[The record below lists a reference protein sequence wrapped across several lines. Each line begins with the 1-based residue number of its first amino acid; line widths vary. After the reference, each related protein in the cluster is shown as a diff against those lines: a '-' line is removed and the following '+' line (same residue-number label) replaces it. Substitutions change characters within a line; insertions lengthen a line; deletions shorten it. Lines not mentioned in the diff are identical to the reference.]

1 MIHNLYFVIYGMC
14 IMFHTIMAWAF
25 YRRDSA
31 DRLSHMMALL
41 MAILAAECVKD
52 LLIVENLDDLHENV
66 WQILTAIDLI
76 VVPLYTHIL
85 RELCRPGL
93 LTWRRLAVSEVPFV
107 ALIVLFVATKYEPFY
122 ALLVAYA
129 VAYGVVYAVWVTIEI
144 PRYNRSLKERFS
156 YQENINLEWLRY
168 IMLSFFALLLL
179 WTIDSISINLYI
191 ECGYLMGNLV
201 LWMFICYFLYR
212 HESVIEELNSAEPPY
227 DAADVASQEVTDPD
241 GCIADGGPDT
251 ASAHYM
257 SERIRALFIDKEF
270 FLNPKLKLSDVAKHI
285 GTNRT
290 YLSNYF
296 NRESG
301 CTFFDYV
308 NDLRIDYACRLL
320 TETDDTLDEIATNSG
335 FNSLSTFRRAFVSR
349 KHCTPNEYRLR
360 AK

>member
-1 MIHNLYFVIYGMC
+1 
-14 IMFHTIMAWAF
+14 
-25 YRRDSA
+25 
-31 DRLSHMMALL
+31 
-41 MAILAAECVKD
+41 
-52 LLIVENLDDLHENV
+52 
-66 WQILTAIDLI
+66 TAIDLV

-85 RELCRPGL
+85 RELCRPGHL
-93 LTWRRLAVSEVPFV
+93 IWSRVAIAEVPFV
-107 ALIVLFVATKYEPFY
+107 ALIVLFIATKYEPFY
-122 ALLVAYA
+122 IILVGYA

-144 PRYNRSLKERFS
+144 PRYNHSLKERFS

-191 ECGYLMGNLV
+191 ECGYLLGSLT
-201 LWMFICYFLYR
+201 LWMIICYFLYR
-212 HESVIEELNSAEPPY
+212 HESIIEELSAAEPQAEGDGLSQGDCGTDLSAETPT
-227 DAADVASQEVTDPD
+227 AASE
-241 GCIADGGPDT
+241 
-251 ASAHYM
+251 M

-270 FLNPKLKLSDVAKHI
+270 FLNPKLKLSDVAKQI

-308 NDLRIDYACRLL
+308 NDLRIEYSCRLL
-320 TETDDTLDEIATNSG
+320 TETDDTLDEVATNSG